1 MTTDTHLYDCTDCWG
16 IFKMATS
23 NSDVQATD
31 DPSSKI
37 SPWARGE
44 HLRHV
49 EKEILI
55 PKIMRE
61 TAKAKCDDFV
71 KGKRQ
76 VQQHWAKLFDAVRS
90 LHKG

>member
-1 MTTDTHLYDCTDCWG
+1 
-16 IFKMATS
+16 MATS

-49 EKEILI
+49 ETEILI

-71 KGKRQ
+71 KGKLQ
-76 VQQHWAKLFDAVRS
+76 VRQHWAKLFDAVRS